1 MKLKRIP
8 SVIIASLLLFLCAGC
23 SSYLCDLNNC
33 MNKESQESTERDSSP
48 STAISIQ
55 TNSVPLANLQAVVSS
70 LTQNSTIVMTGQVNP
85 SDLVTIRE
93 ILNSSSYMINLDL
106 SNVTGLDLVPE
117 GSFSHVY
124 NLSGLSLPDTVTS
137 IEDDAFS
144 STCFMTYIDI
154 PVGVISIGEMA
165 FFECISLSLINIP
178 ASVTSIGRRAFSNC
192 TNLSSVSFSDTSNW
206 YKNNGNLTDVSD
218 SEANAELFK
227 LPNVSIY
234 LYKQ

>member
-1 MKLKRIP
+1 MKLNRIL
-8 SVIIASLLLFLCAGC
+8 SVIIASLLLFLYAGC

-33 MNKESQESTERDSSP
+33 MNKEPQESTERDSSP

-137 IEDDAFS
+137 IEDFAFS
-144 STCFMTYIDI
+144 TIFLMTYIDI
-154 PVGVISIGEMA
+154 PDGVISIGEEA

-178 ASVTSIGRRAFSNC
+178 ASVTSIGRRAFSKC

-227 LPNVSIY
+227 LPNVNFS
-234 LYKQ
+234 LYKL

>member
-1 MKLKRIP
+1 MKLNRIL
-8 SVIIASLLLFLCAGC
+8 SVFLASLLLFLYAGC
-23 SSYLCDLNNC
+23 SSYLLDLQNALD
-33 MNKESQESTERDSSP
+33 EEEQETTERDSSP

-70 LTQNSTIVMTGQVNP
+70 LTQNSTIVMTGQINP

-93 ILNSSSYMINLDL
+93 IINSSSYMINLDL

-117 GSFSHVY
+117 GSLSHVY
-124 NLSGLSLPDTVTS
+124 KLSGLSLPDTVTS
-137 IEDDAFS
+137 IEDSAFS
-144 STCFMTYIDI
+144 STFFMTYIDI

-178 ASVTSIGRRAFSNC
+178 ASVTSIGRRAFSKC

-227 LPNVSIY
+227 LPNVNIY